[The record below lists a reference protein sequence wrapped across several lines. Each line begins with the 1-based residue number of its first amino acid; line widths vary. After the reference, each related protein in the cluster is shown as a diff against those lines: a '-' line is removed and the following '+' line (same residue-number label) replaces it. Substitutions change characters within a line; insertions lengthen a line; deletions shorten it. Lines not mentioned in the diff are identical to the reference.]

1 MIGVA
6 AAALACCAQAF
17 ALTSASIPVSAR
29 IERPGGIEII
39 NPLVLP
45 TVNAAN
51 VARGGSGQTVSGS
64 SRAVSVGTPV
74 VGNATLTIRGQAGDA
89 VSMAVPE
96 SFTVVRNG
104 GTEALT
110 VRTNTNTE
118 LGVSNGGVVLGGVM
132 GGNSMSVNVGGALSL
147 ASADNVE
154 PGAYEGLLVVVV
166 QYN

>member
-29 IERPGGIEII
+29 IVQAGGIEII

-45 TVNAAN
+45 TVSAGNAAQG
-51 VARGGSGQTVSGS
+51 VGRPGSASV
-64 SRAVSVGTPV
+64 RAVSAAAPV

-110 VRTNTNTE
+110 VRTNTNAE
-118 LGVSNGGVVLGGVM
+118 LGVSNGGVVLGGVL
-132 GGNSMSVNVGGALSL
+132 GGNSMSVNVSGAVSL
-147 ASADNVE
+147 ASAGNVE

>member
-17 ALTSASIPVSAR
+17 ALTSTSIPVSAQ
-29 IERPGGIEII
+29 IVQPAGIEII

-45 TVNAAN
+45 TVNAGN
-51 VARGGSGQTVSGS
+51 VAGSAGQSAAGA
-64 SRAVSVGTPV
+64 SRATVGTPV

-110 VRTNTNTE
+110 VRTNTNAE
-118 LGVSNGGVVLGGVM
+118 LGVSNGGVVLGGAL

-147 ASADNVE
+147 ASAGNVE
-154 PGAYEGLLVVVV
+154 PGGYEGLLVVVV